1 MLRLPCGTVE
11 LAELMYG
18 RGLDSGYH
26 RGYPSVVVS
35 MCVSLM
41 CTSQTNVSYFYTLS
55 FYSLTR
61 HNAGAGA
68 VAYWSE
74 AFAAALATLVGA

>member
-1 MLRLPCGTVE
+1 MVHLPCGTVE
-11 LAELMYG
+11 LAEIMYG

-26 RGYPSVVVS
+26 RGYSSVVIS

-41 CTSQTNVSYFYTLS
+41 FTNHTNMSYFHTLS

-61 HNAGAGA
+61 HNEGAGE
-68 VAYWSE
+68 E
-74 AFAAALATLVGA
+74 AHWLRALAALAGT